1 MVRVMLRVRTLTLT
15 LTRSPLELAA
25 QLGHVEIVA
34 LFEQVSSC
42 GSRTFF
48 YRCHPKQ
55 ALAGVGQPW
64 GRAGV

>member
-1 MVRVMLRVRTLTLT
+1 MVRGRVRVRTLTLT

-42 GSRTFF
+42 GSRTFLSLPLKAGF
-48 YRCHPKQ
+48 SWRGP
-55 ALAGVGQPW
+55 ALG
-64 GRAGV
+64 